1 MTQTQLQSLIYRYR
15 DAWTVNWSNYD
26 REAIVRVLKTNTYI
40 FSIISKIAR
49 AAKTINIA
57 AGNTVNG
64 EFIEDPNSELLK
76 NLKSPN
82 PYQSQKEFI
91 EQAVTQFNAFG
102 EIFICFDTYEGG
114 NSRGKMIP
122 GTLELAPPN
131 LMDIKAVIGKPV
143 AYVVNGDVTRTLPA
157 ENVIHVKAYNPD
169 YQDLHGLPYI
179 AVAGKM
185 IDKINA
191 ATEAETKT
199 FQNTGP
205 ATMVVPKNVDSIN
218 TAEFTGFM
226 GLIRR
231 IWKSEARGVAG
242 VNVPMEFHQMGSNPT
257 DMGTIESQNN
267 TLQILLTLWGLDA
280 GLFTTEASTFN
291 NKQVMERAVYTEA
304 ALPTLERIIEKLN
317 SRFGQIYKVELV
329 ADTSAI
335 EVLQPS
341 YRERVEWMTLAGVFT
356 DNEIREALSYDR
368 RDGEESDLTPSEAVS
383 STALEG
389 FNDVDQNV
397 IE

>member
-1 MTQTQLQSLIYRYR
+1 MDISRMTQTQLQSLIYRYR

-231 IWKSEARGVAG
+231 IWKSEAR
-242 VNVPMEFHQMGSNPT
+242 
-257 DMGTIESQNN
+257 
-267 TLQILLTLWGLDA
+267 
-280 GLFTTEASTFN
+280 
-291 NKQVMERAVYTEA
+291 
-304 ALPTLERIIEKLN
+304 
-317 SRFGQIYKVELV
+317 
-329 ADTSAI
+329 
-335 EVLQPS
+335 
-341 YRERVEWMTLAGVFT
+341 
-356 DNEIREALSYDR
+356 DR
-368 RDGEESDLTPSEAVS
+368 KSV
-383 STALEG
+383 
-389 FNDVDQNV
+389 V
-397 IE
+397 